1 MNYVKIYNLP
11 IKKKYLKTFED
22 ILNYVILDN
31 GNNENNSILG
41 KYRTEHYIYL
51 LGVIVDERN
60 KNKTDNFLSVL
71 DDTDEI
77 LKDFDIEEFFKKK
90 RKKKKY
96 FIDPSPD
103 DPLRNDL
110 NL

>member
-1 MNYVKIYNLP
+1 
-11 IKKKYLKTFED
+11 
-22 ILNYVILDN
+22 
-31 GNNENNSILG
+31 
-41 KYRTEHYIYL
+41 
-51 LGVIVDERN
+51 
-60 KNKTDNFLSVL
+60 VL

-90 RKKKKY
+90 RKKRKY